1 MSDRFQRTG
10 MTIMD
15 EKKRIVEEGYDRIA
29 EAYTEARREMSP
41 IDGKYLRLLM
51 DLIPKGSKILDM
63 GCGSGLP
70 ITKFL
75 AQHHDVTGVDI
86 SEKQVEL
93 ARRQVPEATFIKAD
107 MADIS
112 FPDET
117 FRAICSFTAI
127 IHVPRE
133 EHADLFKQFYRMLEM
148 GGLLL
153 VTLGSTDWV
162 SSEDD
167 SWFGVKMFWSHYGP
181 ETTIDMLEDAGFRVI
196 QSSIEGEEFQGKYE
210 ESLYVLAEK
219 GPSDKP

>member
-1 MSDRFQRTG
+1 
-10 MTIMD
+10 MD

-29 EAYTEARREMSP
+29 EAYTQARREMSP
-41 IDGKYLRLLM
+41 IDEKYLRLLL
-51 DLIPKGSKILDM
+51 DLVPKGSKILDV

-75 AQHHDVTGVDI
+75 AQHHEVMGMDI
-86 SEKQVEL
+86 SEKQIEL
-93 ARRQVPEATFIKAD
+93 ARRQVPEATFIKDD
-107 MADIS
+107 MANVS

-117 FRAICSFTAI
+117 FEAICSFTAI

-133 EHADLFKQFYRMLEM
+133 EHADLFKRFYRMLKG

-181 ETTIDMLEDAGFRVI
+181 ETTIEMLEDAGFRVI
-196 QSSIEGEEFQGKYE
+196 QSSIEGEEFQGRYE

-219 GPSDKP
+219 EPSDE